1 MHSSSVGRSIPI
13 SQGYPSFNS
22 HLKNCSV
29 VESTIRALPDSSLSS
44 LSRSTFQHPPSLPNN
59 ASVDSDLQQRAYND
73 SSPQIHS
80 YNHKAFIHSFR
91 TPEPSKR
98 HFSLNSPT
106 SLLPQSASSP
116 ENDISFQN
124 WETKDETLYDLLRLT
139 SPPEQVTSHTLPT
152 RSTCSFPFFKD
163 NPRGSSFPTQT
174 SNKKKALYKARDRRI
189 GNSVVNTQC
198 DLDSPVLNFR
208 DSSKNINLP
217 RKTSSQ
223 DKALQPS
230 SVANRIFCEENFA
243 KPISRDKSL
252 ETQSSTHENSGIVRS
267 SSTKA
272 DDSFHLNTSAE
283 LDSSAGLNL
292 SNKSLLSAQ
301 INQSKY
307 LGTSSQAIVTQDI
320 VERTSEVEEEQSS
333 NSYKNSERKE
343 RPPLFNNNSFAV
355 GDLYGS
361 PKETVTNIS
370 SLHSPTRSRI
380 SRAKAFA
387 KNTTNIQVIKKKN
400 EQYIAHFPE
409 HKERLDF
416 LWQHKA
422 SPAFANCALVSND
435 RFSLSELHM
444 DSSEILARTLKKSSK
459 NNCFGPFI
467 LGRTIGR
474 GEFGKVKLG
483 WPLPG
488 SSPFKKHPAP
498 QVVIKII
505 RVVKGGRLLRKV
517 IREAT
522 ILREVDDHPN
532 IVKYVDLIR
541 TKHHMGI
548 VLDYVSGGELF
559 DYILASRRLEDEMA
573 CKLFAQL
580 ISGVGY
586 LHSKGVVHRD
596 LKLENILLDSKK
608 NIIIADFGFATT
620 FGQFGSQNNQVSTA
634 KPDLFRTSCGS
645 PCYAAPELV
654 NCKTGSYAGTQAD
667 IWSCGVIL
675 YAMLAGY
682 LPFDDDPHNPNG
694 ENVVR
699 LYKYICSTSLIFPE
713 YINDKPRDLLRK
725 ILVPDPS
732 RRLSMFGIMRH
743 PYLRA
748 HRQLFERYNDFGTLQ
763 CPVGDVLAQKSEISV
778 SSSSTVS
785 TFSSVDIPSR
795 DVNVQQM
802 TALHGSLEL
811 KQPTKKPLISDGVHA
826 SVIVCPKDNSKT
838 RLVSLLRKPNQFPK
852 MFDNEPLLKT
862 DSKPRGHEKRF
873 SIATVDYSRQRTALV
888 PLEMKVTS
896 LVTTSCE
903 TRRRSEATNTL
914 RSLLSKPK
922 KKYFGKDFSFLT
934 NFLSLKRRGKD
945 VSHCKKSDLVLET
958 ITPLVSTSD
967 ASTLKNLHKFE
978 KGHKRHYTF
987 A

>member
-1 MHSSSVGRSIPI
+1 MHTSSVGHSIPI
-13 SQGYPSFNS
+13 SQGYPSLNS
-22 HLKNCSV
+22 HLKHCSV

-44 LSRSTFQHPPSLPNN
+44 LSRSSFQHPPSLPNN
-59 ASVDSDLQQRAYND
+59 ASLDYNIQHRVHND
-73 SSPQIHS
+73 SPSQIHS
-80 YNHKAFIHSFR
+80 YDHKAFIHSPH

-98 HFSLNSPT
+98 QFSLNTPT
-106 SLLPQSASSP
+106 SVLPQTACSP
-116 ENDISFQN
+116 ENDTSFQK
-124 WETKDETLYDLLRLT
+124 WGTKDDSLYDLLRLT
-139 SPPEQVTSHTLPT
+139 SPPDYLAFNTLPAH
-152 RSTCSFPFFKD
+152 STCSFPFFKD
-163 NPRGSSFPTQT
+163 NPRGSSFPTENNSAKVLIKHYGDQT
-174 SNKKKALYKARDRRI
+174 LGEPFN
-189 GNSVVNTQC
+189 NNQFE
-198 DLDSPVLNFR
+198 LDSPVFNFKVNSNNIHSPR
-208 DSSKNINLP
+208 KASSK
-217 RKTSSQ
+217 
-223 DKALQPS
+223 DKVLQPS
-230 SVANRIFCEENFA
+230 SIANKVFSQDDFVN
-243 KPISRDKSL
+243 PISKDQSL
-252 ETQSSTHENSGIVRS
+252 EMGNKAHENAIVNCS
-267 SSTKA
+267 SSLKVEN
-272 DDSFHLNTSAE
+272 SSNLNTSAV
-283 LDSSAGLNL
+283 LDSSAGLNF

-301 INQSKY
+301 LKQSKY
-307 LGTSSQAIVTQDI
+307 FK
-320 VERTSEVEEEQSS
+320 SS
-333 NSYKNSERKE
+333 NQLTVTDEVVKQACQLSEGKNTELHKGSETKE
-343 RPPLFNNNSFAV
+343 RPPLFCNNSFAV
-355 GDLYGS
+355 GELYGS
-361 PKETVTNIS
+361 PKETVTEIS
-370 SLHSPTRSRI
+370 SLHSPNRSRI
-380 SRAKAFA
+380 SGVKAYV

-422 SPAFANCALVSND
+422 SPAFANCALASND

-488 SSPFKKHPAP
+488 SSPSQKHPTP

-505 RVVKGGRLLRKV
+505 RVIKGGPLLRRV

-532 IVKYVDLIR
+532 IVKYVDLIK
-541 TKHHMGI
+541 TKHHIGI

-559 DYILASRRLEDEMA
+559 DYILASRRLEDETA

-620 FGQFGSQNNQVSTA
+620 FGHFGSRKNQITNA
-634 KPDLFRTSCGS
+634 KPDLFTTSCGS

-654 NCKTGSYAGTQAD
+654 NCKVGSYAGTQAD

-699 LYKYICSTSLIFPE
+699 LYRYICTTSLIFPE
-713 YINDKPRDLLRK
+713 YIKEEPRDLLRK

-732 RRLSMFGIMRH
+732 KRLHMFGIMSH

-748 HRQLFERYNDFGTLQ
+748 HRQPFELYNNFEPLKY
-763 CPVGDVLAQKSEISV
+763 PVDGILSQKSEISV

-785 TFSSVDIPSR
+785 TFSSLDIPSR
-795 DVNVQQM
+795 DHNVQQK
-802 TALHGSLEL
+802 AAVHGSIEL
-811 KQPTKKPLISDGVHA
+811 KQPIKTSALVSNGVQA
-826 SVIVCPKDNSKT
+826 SVILYPKGNCKN
-838 RLVSLLRKPNQFPK
+838 RLVSLLRKPNQLPK
-852 MFDNEPLLKT
+852 KFDE
-862 DSKPRGHEKRF
+862 
-873 SIATVDYSRQRTALV
+873 I
-888 PLEMKVTS
+888 
-896 LVTTSCE
+896 
-903 TRRRSEATNTL
+903 
-914 RSLLSKPK
+914 LLSKPK
-922 KKYFGKDFSFLT
+922 KELSGKGFFFLFKG
-934 NFLSLKRRGKD
+934 FLRHRKGGNE
-945 VSHCKKSDLVLET
+945 VSRYKQSGLILET
-958 ITPLVSTSD
+958 VTPIVSTSD
-967 ASTLKNLHKFE
+967 PLTLKSLHNLE

>member
-44 LSRSTFQHPPSLPNN
+44 LSRSTFQHPPSLPND
-59 ASVDSDLQQRAYND
+59 ASVDSDLHQRIHHD
-73 SSPQIHS
+73 SFPQIHS
-80 YNHKAFIHSFR
+80 YSHKTFIHSFQ

-98 HFSLNSPT
+98 HFSSNSFT
-106 SLLPQSASSP
+106 SLQPQTASSP
-116 ENDISFQN
+116 ENDISFQK
-124 WETKDETLYDLLRLT
+124 WETKDESLYDLLRLT
-139 SPPEQVTSHTLPT
+139 SPPDHLASHTLPVH
-152 RSTCSFPFFKD
+152 STCSFPFFKD
-163 NPRGSSFPTQT
+163 NPRGSSFPTQNNLPKVP
-174 SNKKKALYKARDRRI
+174 NKAYGDRRI
-189 GNSVVNTQC
+189 GKPLVNPLFN
-198 DLDSPVLNFR
+198 LDSPVSDFR
-208 DSSKNINLP
+208 VSSKNIHSP
-217 RKTSSQ
+217 QKPSSQ
-223 DKALQPS
+223 DKVLQPS
-230 SVANRIFCEENFA
+230 SVANRIFCQDEFA
-243 KPISRDKSL
+243 KPISRNHSF
-252 ETQSSTHENSGIVRS
+252 ETQNNAQENSGIIRS

-272 DDSFHLNTSAE
+272 DDSFHFNTSAE
-283 LDSSAGLNL
+283 LDSFAGLNL

-301 INQSKY
+301 IHQSKY
-307 LGTSSQAIVTQDI
+307 LKSSSQVIAAQEI
-320 VERTSEVEEEQSS
+320 VEQTSEVVEEKAAEP
-333 NSYKNSERKE
+333 YKSLEKKE
-343 RPPLFNNNSFAV
+343 RPPLFTNNSFAV
-355 GDLYGS
+355 GDLHGS

-380 SRAKAFA
+380 PGAKAYV
-387 KNTTNIQVIKKKN
+387 KNTINIQVIKKKN

-422 SPAFANCALVSND
+422 SPAFANCALASND

-488 SSPFKKHPAP
+488 SSPSKKHPTP

-505 RVVKGGRLLRKV
+505 RVIKGGRLLRKV

-532 IVKYVDLIR
+532 IVKYIDLIK

-559 DYILASRRLEDEMA
+559 DYILASRRLEDETA

-620 FGQFGSQNNQVSTA
+620 FGRFGSQKNQVSIA

-654 NCKTGSYAGTQAD
+654 NCKSGSYAGTQAD

-699 LYKYICSTSLIFPE
+699 LYRYICSTSLIFPE
-713 YINDKPRDLLRK
+713 YINEKPRELLRK
-725 ILVPDPS
+725 ILVPDPT
-732 RRLSMFGIMRH
+732 RRLQMSGIMRH

-748 HRQLFERYNDFGTLQ
+748 HRQLFELYNDFGTLKY
-763 CPVGDVLAQKSEISV
+763 PVGGFLSQKSEISV

-795 DVNVQQM
+795 DSNVQKK
-802 TALHGSLEL
+802 TAIHGSLEL
-811 KQPTKKPLISDGVHA
+811 KQPTKTSALVNDGAHA
-826 SVIVCPKDNSKT
+826 SVMLYPKDNSKN

-852 MFDNEPLLKT
+852 RFDDETLFKAN
-862 DSKPRGHEKRF
+862 SKIRGHQRHL
-873 SIATVDYSRQRTALV
+873 STATVDYNHRKT
-888 PLEMKVTS
+888 PLPPIEMKVTS

-903 TRRRSEATNTL
+903 TRRRSEATN
-914 RSLLSKPK
+914 SLKNLLCKPK
-922 KKYFGKDFSFLT
+922 KNYLGKDFSFLK
-934 NFLSLKRRGKD
+934 NYLSLKRRGKD
-945 VSHCKKSDLVLET
+945 SGLILET

-967 ASTLKNLHKFE
+967 ASTLKNLHRFE